1 MKIIIFGL
9 LLVLSS
15 SPYARAFQSPI
26 THPHA
31 HTLAR
36 CRIQP
41 LKPSS
46 SSPNQIRQNHG
57 GSLVR
62 IVANHPHHP
71 HVAASKVSSSL
82 ALSSQDEY
90 PQNQREEETVK
101 SAFSASSSSLVALS
115 GLFTKYA
122 PLWTVGA
129 AWVGL
134 SSKSS
139 LVSTS
144 TLGSLST
151 MQWALGTLMW
161 SMGLTITSKD
171 LSRTLFRSDG
181 QTPSILIAN
190 ALLCFGMMPLL
201 ALAISHTFGFNPH
214 QIAGIVLLGSVSG
227 GQASNLFTLL
237 AGGDVALSILCT
249 LTTTLLGVLA
259 TPILIQWLLNCVVVV
274 NGLAVLKSVASLVL
288 IPLVLGLSL
297 DQLLPPRLMGR
308 IRPLAPM
315 LGIVSTWILVAG
327 GAANSAD
334 LLGLASS
341 SATVVGT
348 GMMNERITL
357 LVASCLFP
365 LLGGTLALG
374 ASHYLPLLPRWNH
387 ISEASRR
394 TLVIE
399 TLSKSPTLA
408 YVLAQTHFGPLA
420 ASIPAAGMVS
430 LAVIGAL
437 LSSIW
442 SIVSPIHETNTDTND
457 AA

>member
-1 MKIIIFGL
+1 M
-9 LLVLSS
+9 S
-15 SPYARAFQSPI
+15 SPYARAFQSP

-31 HTLAR
+31 HTISR
-36 CRIQP
+36 YMYRIQR
-41 LKPSS
+41 LKSS
-46 SSPNQIRQNHG
+46 STNQIRQNHG
-57 GSLVR
+57 GSLLFR

-71 HVAASKVSSSL
+71 HVASKVSSSL
-82 ALSSQDEY
+82 ASSSQDEY
-90 PQNQREEETVK
+90 PQNQREEETI
-101 SAFSASSSSLVALS
+101 SSSSLVVALS

-139 LVSTS
+139 LGSTTGS
-144 TLGSLST
+144 MTLGSLST

-161 SMGLTITSKD
+161 SMGLTITSND

-181 QTPSILIAN
+181 QTPSILMAN

-201 ALAISHTFGFNPH
+201 ALTISHAFGFTPH
-214 QIAGIVLLGSVSG
+214 QTAGIVLLGSVSG

-237 AGGDVALSILCT
+237 AGGDVALSIVCT

-274 NGLAVLKSVASLVL
+274 NGMAVLKSVASLVL
-288 IPLVLGLSL
+288 IPLVFGLSL
-297 DQLLPPRLMGR
+297 DKLAPRLVGR

-334 LLGLASS
+334 LLGLASC
-341 SATVVGT
+341 ANVVPT
-348 GMMNERITL
+348 SMKERVTL

-365 LLGGTLALG
+365 LLGGALALG
-374 ASHYLPLLPRWNH
+374 ASHLPLLPRSKH

-442 SIVSPIHETNTDTND
+442 SIVSPIHEIPT
-457 AA
+457 ASK